1 MVFLLPITAANRQ
14 TQQELLRCWHEL
26 TRVKVSHLSEEAL
39 SAMDEEYIQSL
50 QPKRQPP
57 KVVPAPAPAPAQ
69 PAVPKLS
76 PEEEARQSR
85 LKRIDEMIRKGRLET
100 LKPMVEKYPADFDVS
115 QLAAAASSG
124 QEDIVR
130 YLLLDAKIDP
140 AGADD
145 NGKRAY
151 DLSSTKGVRNVFR
164 RVAHDN
170 PDLFDWTAAK
180 VPSGLSEEAEA
191 AQEKKKSDR
200 RKGLREKMKERAV
213 ARGEPEPLEMEQ
225 ELDTKPAVQ
234 IPAPT
239 NRTGPQRL
247 GGAAGVAGLS
257 GMSQEMR
264 QQIERER
271 RARAAEARSKTAP
284 E

>member
-1 MVFLLPITAANRQ
+1 
-14 TQQELLRCWHEL
+14 
-26 TRVKVSHLSEEAL
+26 
-39 SAMDEEYIQSL
+39 MDEEYIQSL

-57 KVVPAPAPAPAQ
+57 KATPAPTPAPAQ
-69 PAVPKLS
+69 PAAPRLS
-76 PEEEARQSR
+76 PEEEARQAR
-85 LKRIDEMIRKGRLET
+85 LKRIDEMIRKGKLET
-100 LKPMVEKYPADFDVS
+100 LKPLVEKYPSDFDVT
-115 QLAAAASSG
+115 QLAAAASTG

-130 YLLLDAKIDP
+130 YLLLDVKVDP
-140 AGADD
+140 TVAVD

-191 AQEKKKSDR
+191 AQEKKKTDR
-200 RKGLREKMKERAV
+200 RKGLREKMKERAA
-213 ARGEPEPLEMEQ
+213 ARGDSEQLEMEQ
-225 ELDTKPAVQ
+225 ELDTKPSVH

-247 GGAAGVAGLS
+247 GGAAGVAGLA

-271 RARAAEARSKTAP
+271 RARAAEARFKTTPA